1 MEICDSVDQRWTKI
15 ERFFTERLAALARQ
29 GTVVAGYRRRGG
41 LRLGPYFKLTCRIG
55 GRQTSV
61 YLGAD
66 GALVQG
72 VRQRLDALRR
82 ERSER
87 LQLARLR
94 QELQRHAR
102 EARRHLDEQLRTVGL
117 RRQGHEIRGWRR
129 LPPQSTMPLT
139 DQIPSATVA
148 VQDAERQVP

>member
-1 MEICDSVDQRWTKI
+1 MEICDSVDQRLGKV
-15 ERFFTERLAALARQ
+15 EQFLTEHGEVLACQ
-29 GTVVAGYRRRGG
+29 GAVVAGYRGRAG

-66 GALVQG
+66 GALVHG
-72 VRQRLDALRR
+72 VRQRLEELRR
-82 ERSER
+82 KRSER

-94 QELQRHAR
+94 RELRRRAR
-102 EARRHLDEQLRTVGL
+102 EARRHLDEQLRSVGL

-129 LPPQSTMPLT
+129 STPKSTMPRT
-139 DQIPSATVA
+139 DGVPSATVA
-148 VQDAERQVP
+148 VHEVEPQVH

>member
-1 MEICDSVDQRWTKI
+1 MEICDSVDQRRMKI
-15 ERFFTERLAALARQ
+15 ERFFTEQLAALARQ
-29 GTVVAGYRRRGG
+29 GAVVAGYRRRGG

-72 VRQRLDALRR
+72 VRQRLEELRR

-87 LQLARLR
+87 LQLDRWRRELR
-94 QELQRHAR
+94 RRAR
-102 EARRHLDEQLRTVGL
+102 EARRHLDEQLRPLGL
-117 RRQGHEIRGWRR
+117 RRQGHEIRGRHR
-129 LPPQSTMPLT
+129 LPPQATIPLT

-148 VQDAERQVP
+148 VPGAERQVP